1 MPLDKY
7 KNYCDFLADHF
18 DVISSKDDF
27 RNSKNITFRC
37 KIAGHDNTLKATTFG
52 NKKAAQPDASQWCEV
67 CKKSALEEKDRLE
80 FSEEVKHLG
89 HEILSVKSGK
99 DVVYRCGNCGRENTT
114 TKQNFRKSK
123 RTEFCSHCQNAPRR
137 IAYTELVRVVEA
149 QGMKLLTTA
158 EEYTNNKQKLRLVC
172 ICGNDQHEAVLF
184 DIRRGKHCKE
194 NCKTRKFEAT
204 CTDKYGVRNVSQ
216 VPEIFEKIQDSTA
229 NKPFVFPSGRTVV
242 VRGWEPLALKVLNET
257 FHEDDIMVKATEGVP
272 QIKYN
277 MEDRQHVYF
286 PDFFIQSIETIVEV
300 KTLYTFD
307 RNELQ
312 NVAKFN
318 AVTASGYGLKL
329 MVYDSN
335 AQLRIF
341 SFSPEEPIPDD
352 FLTTSR
358 HGNYWLNYN
367 TNRMNSNSEV

>member
-27 RNSKNITFRC
+27 RTSKNITFRC

-216 VPEIFEKIQDSTA
+216 DLEIQERMAKRRRTA
-229 NKPFVFPSGRTVV
+229 KEYALPSGRKITVE
-242 VRGWEPLALKVLNET
+242 GFENLALDRLLHSYEEN
-257 FHEDDIMVKATEGVP
+257 DLLIGAQDQIPRIWYDIDGK
-272 QIKYN
+272 KYS
-277 MEDRQHVYF
+277 YT
-286 PDFFIQSIETIVEV
+286 PDICITSERTLVEV
-300 KTLYTFD
+300 KFLHFYD
-307 RNELQ
+307 DQKEK
-312 NVAKFN
+312 NVLKFN
-318 AVTASGYGLKL
+318 AVLQHGYALKL
-329 MVYDSN
+329 LFFDKKERMKEFNFKPGETFTDSVI
-335 AQLRIF
+335 AEARSGL
-341 SFSPEEPIPDD
+341 
-352 FLTTSR
+352 LW
-358 HGNYWLNYN
+358 H
-367 TNRMNSNSEV
+367 